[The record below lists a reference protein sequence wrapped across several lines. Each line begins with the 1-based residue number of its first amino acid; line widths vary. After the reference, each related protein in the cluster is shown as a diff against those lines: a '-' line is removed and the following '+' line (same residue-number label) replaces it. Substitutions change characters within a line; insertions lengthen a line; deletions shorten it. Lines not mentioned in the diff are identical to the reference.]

1 MMAGRGAGEL
11 MGGRRWERSFP
22 RFRSRK
28 SFCLRALAIFKQV
41 ERLVG
46 PLFERRSVVGGQNQ
60 FHCHKDL
67 YDAIERK
74 DFPSWTLKV
83 QVMPEA
89 DAATSV
95 RSCRVCAHPGLDANE
110 AESSRGHLRRVAGIS
125 GTISRRPSSAGITS

>member
-1 MMAGRGAGEL
+1 MHPEARRHQDSTLRLAKRSQSFGDEV
-11 MGGRRWERSFP
+11 GGRRWERSFP

-28 SFCLRALAIFKQV
+28 NFCLRALAIFKQV

-83 QVMPEA
+83 QVMP
-89 DAATSV
+89 
-95 RSCRVCAHPGLDANE
+95 
-110 AESSRGHLRRVAGIS
+110 
-125 GTISRRPSSAGITS
+125 